1 MRSLLDNPPR
11 VSRVR
16 IRIGSLGTT
25 TGRVRALA
33 SIRVPTC
40 GGSKSAPFG
49 SQMAPDADAQ
59 VPDQSRARRL
69 MRGVGGMLI
78 FTAPVVLLG
87 FAVRQQFDPVIDLDN
102 SAITAATDVTRRHGL
117 APLLVTIQQ
126 VTQPVN
132 VYLVTTL
139 VAIWAAWVRK
149 LKSRA
154 LWAFVTA
161 MTGWMIGVGAKL
173 VVERAR
179 PVVDDP
185 VSHSPGY
192 SFPSGHAINIT
203 VGMTVLLVLLWP
215 LLTVTRRRIAVA
227 AAVAAVLVVG
237 LDRIFLGVHFPS
249 DVIAGVV
256 LGAGITFT
264 SWIGFAGTTVATSS
278 SGPSRPEQPSSPSS
292 SESASR

>member
-1 MRSLLDNPPR
+1 VCALAR
-11 VSRVR
+11 VARDHRWLSACV
-16 IRIGSLGTT
+16 
-25 TGRVRALA
+25 A

-49 SQMAPDADAQ
+49 SQMTRDADAQ
-59 VPDQSRARRL
+59 VPDRSRAGRL
-69 MRGVGGMLI
+69 MRGVGGMLM
-78 FTAPVVLLG
+78 FTVPVVLLG
-87 FAVRQQFDPVIDLDN
+87 FAVRQQFDPVINLDN
-102 SAITAATDVTRRHGL
+102 SAITAATDLTRRHGL
-117 APLLVTIQQ
+117 GPLLVTIQQ

-139 VAIWAAWVRK
+139 VAIWAVWVRT
-149 LKSRA
+149 LKGRA

-161 MTGWMIGVGAKL
+161 MAGWMIGVGAKL

-179 PVVDDP
+179 PVVHDP

-192 SFPSGHAINIT
+192 SFPSGHALNIT
-203 VGMTVLLVLLWP
+203 IGMAVLLVLLWP
-215 LLTVTRRRIAVA
+215 LLTVTRHRIAVA

-237 LDRIFLGVHFPS
+237 LDRTFLGVHFPS

-264 SWIGFAGTTVATSS
+264 SWIGFAGTTVATSL
-278 SGPSRPEQPSSPSS
+278 SGPSRPE
-292 SESASR
+292 